1 MKLVV
6 DNCLPLSWAG
16 FLRQRG
22 HTASHWRDVGSANA
36 TDAEIM
42 RWAREQ
48 GAVVLTHDLD
58 FTKLLFQA
66 RTALPSVIQLRV
78 DDVRPA
84 GMLLGFLLRYRL
96 GVECSPKNNCGQ
108 AVSQSWVRLPGG
120 RTRTE
125 RWVSPNRPAARS
137 RRLGIPAAA
146 GSRTQHGS
154 E

>member
-22 HTASHWRDVGSANA
+22 HTASHWRDVGPANA

-84 GMLLGFLLRYRL
+84 GIGDTVVLVLERHGAELKRGALVSVESHKARCRLLPL
-96 GVECSPKNNCGQ
+96 GD
-108 AVSQSWVRLPGG
+108 
-120 RTRTE
+120 
-125 RWVSPNRPAARS
+125 
-137 RRLGIPAAA
+137 
-146 GSRTQHGS
+146 
-154 E
+154 